1 MAYSYLVKMNF
12 ESIGHLLGLRYKLL
26 WARTRSRNGRIAIF
40 IVGYL
45 IFVLVM
51 LLLGTGGFGA
61 AIIAVRSGRALTVA
75 RIVLSSLYVE
85 MILLTVILG
94 FGLNAMFADRELRR
108 YPVGAIERRVS
119 RHLVAVIDPFW
130 FLGLAMDVGLA
141 FGLYI
146 MGVGSFGTGLIAVVL
161 LFLSNYLAA
170 RVVGV
175 FIDRLMQHKIGSLVL
190 VATIFGISVGA
201 GQIHLMMK
209 HNPAAVAEVVSV
221 LRFTP
226 PFGAAAAITRSGSQ
240 AGSGMAIVAIW
251 LVLLA
256 CALVALERRPAQRQK
271 LPTTAI
277 SFESIYDRISA
288 RFGAEHA
295 PLVSHWLRFYTRN
308 ARFRTLALI
317 SLPVLAF
324 LTYSLGRPKENLDA
338 LFVAALGTFPLV
350 GFLAPARFTVNQFGY
365 AGGGYRRYFLLPTDA
380 AAALRTGSFASM
392 MLGAP
397 LLVVAAIVWVVLS
410 PSPFDGRMLFM
421 LVASGIAGLLT
432 FHALGLWTS
441 ILGPRRG
448 NYNQNLGND
457 LSLAGNIVFIG
468 GLFACLLTPHLLAK
482 VAPALVSP
490 QDWWIAVIPAAL
502 ALLFY
507 VYSLGATGTLFLRRR
522 ERLMAV
528 VEGRG

>member
-1 MAYSYLVKMNF
+1 MDF
-12 ESIGHLLGLRYKLL
+12 ESIGKLIGLRYKLL

-40 IVGYL
+40 IIGYL
-45 IFVLVM
+45 IFVLVV

-61 AIIAVRSGRALTVA
+61 GMIAVRLGKAQTVA
-75 RIVLSSLYVE
+75 RIVLGSLYVE

-94 FGLNAMFADRELRR
+94 FGLNAMFSDPELRR
-108 YPVGAIERRVS
+108 YPVGAMERRVA
-119 RHLVAVIDPFW
+119 RHLVAFIDPFW
-130 FLGLAMDVGLA
+130 LLGLAIDVGLA

-146 MGVGSFGTGLIAVVL
+146 MGAGSFGIGLIAVVL

-175 FIDRLMQHKIGSLVL
+175 FVDRLMQHKIGSLVL
-190 VATIFGISVGA
+190 VAMIFGMSVGA
-201 GQIHLMMK
+201 GQIPMMMK
-209 HNPAAVAEVVSV
+209 HNPAAVARVVSV

-226 PFGAAAAITRSGSQ
+226 PFGAAAAITGNSSQ
-240 AGSGMAIVAIW
+240 AGAGIATIVAW
-251 LVLLA
+251 LVVLA
-256 CALVALERRPAQRQK
+256 GALVALERRPAQRQK
-271 LPTTAI
+271 LPTTSI
-277 SFESIYDRISA
+277 SFESIYDRIGA
-288 RFGAEHA
+288 RFSAEHA

-308 ARFRTLALI
+308 NRFRTLALI

-324 LTYSLGRPKENLDA
+324 LTYSFAKPRGNLDA
-338 LFVAALGTFPLV
+338 LFIAALGTFPLV

-365 AGGGYRRYFLLPTDA
+365 ASGGYRRYFLLPTDA
-380 AAALRTGSFASM
+380 AAALRTGSYASI

-397 LLVVAAIVWVVLS
+397 LIVLAAIVWGVFS
-410 PSPFDGRMLFM
+410 PGPLDGRMLFM

-457 LSLAGNIVFIG
+457 LSLAGNIVLIG
-468 GLFACLLTPHLLAK
+468 GLFACLLTPHLLAR

-490 QDWWIAVIPAAL
+490 HDWWIAVIPAAL
-502 ALLFY
+502 ALFFY
-507 VYSLGATGTLFLRRR
+507 VYSLGATGTLFRRRR
-522 ERLMAV
+522 EQLMAV